1 MVRKEVIEH
10 VVRACV
16 QHVDGS
22 YTGDCA
28 VAFDCGSTSPFMGSV
43 CRELMATYRLYQWW
57 GSSAMSRPA
66 MIDNPVTNL
75 NFDVLGLGGQLR
87 QLDDRP

>member
-1 MVRKEVIEH
+1 MVREEVIEH

-16 QHVDGS
+16 QHVDDS

-43 CRELMATYRLYQWW
+43 CRELMATYRSYAN
-57 GSSAMSRPA
+57 G
-66 MIDNPVTNL
+66 
-75 NFDVLGLGGQLR
+75 GGQAPCPAPR
-87 QLDDRP
+87 